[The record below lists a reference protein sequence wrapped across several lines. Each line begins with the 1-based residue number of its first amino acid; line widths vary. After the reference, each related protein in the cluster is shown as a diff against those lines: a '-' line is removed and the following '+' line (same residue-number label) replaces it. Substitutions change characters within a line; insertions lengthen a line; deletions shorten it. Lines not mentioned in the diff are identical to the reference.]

1 LVLSREPAS
10 VNSRFVVIRHDQRL
24 HHPPFCIAFS
34 VASSNVAAIA
44 FVTKHPANRSA
55 AHPRQQLMR

>member
-1 LVLSREPAS
+1 